1 MQPHNT
7 FIPHDKWLKM
17 QLAKSEETLKQ
28 ARASSEVLTAQLKAS
43 ELGLKKE
50 KEALQNVRTSFE
62 AYRKEE
68 EKKIRRLKRERNG
81 SLMIIAGLLGYM
93 VARKYLVARSS
104 GQAIRPSGPGDG

>member
-7 FIPHDKWLKM
+7 FIPHHDKWLKM

-93 VARKYLVARSS
+93 VARK
-104 GQAIRPSGPGDG
+104 